1 MGLVKGLL
9 GLAATAGAAFAAV
22 KVARKYEENKELD
35 IEAAAAGEEPEEV
48 PAGSALGDLARA
60 AGDVL
65 NEAGAKVRGAAEKA
79 GVNTEGLKDALHGAG
94 SAIVDA
100 GTAVAGY
107 VAEEAP
113 AAVERL
119 KDGAQDVL
127 ARVKETVAG
136 MGEADEE
143 LFAEEEDEALEAAEE
158 AAETQAGAEGLETAG
173 EPQAAQQRTGG
184 RNARGAEAGLGRRS
198 AVKGAVKKHRK
209 SSPLMQ

>member
-1 MGLVKGLL
+1 MGLIKGLL

-22 KVARKYEENKELD
+22 KVAQKYEENKELD
-35 IEAAAAGEEPEEV
+35 TEAAAAGEEPEEV

-65 NEAGAKVRGAAEKA
+65 TEAGAKVRGAAEKA
-79 GVNTEGLKDALHGAG
+79 GVDTESLKGALQGAG

-119 KDGAQDVL
+119 KGGAQDVL

-136 MGEADEE
+136 IGAADEE
-143 LFAEEEDEALEAAEE
+143 EFDDEDAEDAPAAQEEAFDAVEDAAGALDEAAEALED
-158 AAETQAGAEGLETAG
+158 AGAALEDAAG
-173 EPQAAQQRTGG
+173 QAPEETKP
-184 RNARGAEAGLGRRS
+184 EW
-198 AVKGAVKKHRK
+198 
-209 SSPLMQ
+209 SSDYE

>member
-1 MGLVKGLL
+1 MGLIRGLL

-22 KVARKYEENKELD
+22 KVAQKYEENKELD

-60 AGDVL
+60 AGEVL
-65 NEAGAKVRGAAEKA
+65 NEAGAKVRDAAEKV
-79 GVNTEGLKDALHGAG
+79 GVDTEGLKDALQGAG

-113 AAVERL
+113 VAMERL

-127 ARVKETVAG
+127 SRVKETVAG
-136 MGEADEE
+136 IGVTDADDVDEDVYFEEA
-143 LFAEEEDEALEAAEE
+143 EAAAEE
-158 AAETQAGAEGLETAG
+158 AEAAAEEAEAAAEEAEAAAEEAEAAAETEVPE
-173 EPQAAQQRTGG
+173 EPNSDWFPAQ
-184 RNARGAEAGLGRRS
+184 E
-198 AVKGAVKKHRK
+198 
-209 SSPLMQ
+209 